1 MQVDIVIIGAGIA
14 GASLAWNLL
23 NSWPNIAKPSV
34 LILEREAAPGFHSTG
49 RSAAMFMES
58 YGPAQAR
65 ALTRASRS
73 FYEKAPNGFCS
84 GPIMQPRDCLYVAW
98 QGQEKELSA
107 LFEELRLT
115 TKVEMLSAAQTLER
129 VPVLKADGLIGS
141 ISEPL
146 ATDIDVDMLHQ
157 GYLRGFRAAGG
168 ALWTNA
174 GLKEAIHAAEGWLLK
189 LDDGRELQCKLLVN
203 AAGAWADSVAQ
214 ACAVAPVGIQPKR
227 RSAFIFDSPHNSA
240 SWPTVASVS
249 VDWYFKP
256 EAGLLLG
263 SPANADPVEAHDV
276 QAEELDIASAIFNIE
291 QHTSLSIRR
300 PKRTWAGLRSF
311 APDDEL
317 VIGYDENSP
326 NFFWLAGQGGYGIQS
341 AQGAAMLAS
350 SLILHQ
356 DLPQELERCGV
367 NAALMSPARTM

>member
-1 MQVDIVIIGAGIA
+1 MKVDIVIVGAGIA

-23 NSWPNIAKPSV
+23 NSWPNTVKPSV
-34 LILEREAAPGFHSTG
+34 LILEREAALGFHSTG

-58 YGPAQAR
+58 YGPPQAR

-73 FYEKAPNGFCS
+73 FYENAPEGFCS
-84 GPIMQPRDCLYVAW
+84 GPILHERGCLYVAW
-98 QGQEKELSA
+98 KGQEKELDL
-107 LFEELRLT
+107 LFNELCQT
-115 TKVEMLSAAQTLER
+115 TQVEMLSAAQTLER
-129 VPVLKADGLIGS
+129 VPVLKVDGLIGS

-146 ATDIDVDMLHQ
+146 ATDIDVDRLHQ

-168 ALWTNA
+168 ELWTNA
-174 GLKEAIHAAEGWLLK
+174 CLKHAKHAKEGWHLK
-189 LDDGRELQCKLLVN
+189 LDDGRELQCKLIVN

-214 ACAVAPVGIQPKR
+214 ACAVAPIGIQPKR
-227 RSAFIFDSPHNSA
+227 RSAFIFESPHNSA
-240 SWPTVASVS
+240 SWPMVGSVG

-263 SPANADPVEAHDV
+263 SPANADLVEPHDV
-276 QAEELDIASAIFNIE
+276 QAEELDIATAIFNIE
-291 QHTSLSIRR
+291 QHTTLIIRR

-317 VIGYDENSP
+317 VIGYAKNSP
-326 NFFWLAGQGGYGIQS
+326 AFFWLAGQGGYGIQT

-350 SLILHQ
+350 SLILNQH
-356 DLPQELERCGV
+356 LPQELERYGV
-367 NAALMSPARTM
+367 IAALMSPARAM

>member
-1 MQVDIVIIGAGIA
+1 MQVDIVIVGAGIA

-23 NSWPNIAKPSV
+23 NSWSNIEKPSV

-49 RSAAMFMES
+49 RSAALFMES
-58 YGPAQAR
+58 YGPPQAR
-65 ALTRASRS
+65 ALTRVSRN
-73 FYEKAPNGFCS
+73 FYGKAPISFCS
-84 GPIMQPRDCLYVAW
+84 GPIMHPRGCLYVAW
-98 QGQEKELSA
+98 QGQEQELSA

-115 TKVEMLSAAQTLER
+115 TQVEMLNAAQTLER
-129 VPVLKADGLIGS
+129 VPVLKADSLIGS

-146 ATDIDVDMLHQ
+146 VSDIDVDLLHQ
-157 GYLRGFRAAGG
+157 GYLRGFRGAGG
-168 ALWTNA
+168 ELWTNA
-174 GLKEAIHAAEGWLLK
+174 GLKTAIHTPEGWHLK
-189 LDDGRELQCKLLVN
+189 LDDGRELQCKQIVN
-203 AAGAWADSVAQ
+203 AAGAWADSVAI
-214 ACAVAPVGIQPKR
+214 ACSVAPVGIQPKR
-227 RSAFIFDSPHNSA
+227 RSAFIFDSPHDSA
-240 SWPTVASVS
+240 CWPTVGSVN

-263 SPANADPVEAHDV
+263 SPANADPVQAHDV

-317 VIGYDENSP
+317 VIGYDKNSP

-350 SLILHQ
+350 SLMFNQ
-356 DLPQELERCGV
+356 DLPQELQRCGV
-367 NAALMSPARTM
+367 DAALMSPARF

>member
-1 MQVDIVIIGAGIA
+1 MQVDIVIVGAGIA

-34 LILEREAAPGFHSTG
+34 LIVERETAPGFHSTG
-49 RSAAMFMES
+49 RSAALFMES
-58 YGPAQAR
+58 YGPPQAR
-65 ALTRASRS
+65 ALTRASRD
-73 FYEKAPNGFCS
+73 FYEKTPIGFCS
-84 GPIMQPRDCLYVAW
+84 GPILRPRGCLYVAW
-98 QGQEKELSA
+98 QGQEQELSV

-115 TKVEMLSAAQTLER
+115 TQVEMLSAAQTLER
-129 VPVLKADGLIGS
+129 VPVLKADGLIGA

-146 ATDIDVDMLHQ
+146 VTDIDVDMLHQ
-157 GYLRGFRAAGG
+157 GYLRGFRGAGG
-168 ALWTNA
+168 ELWTNA
-174 GLKEAIHAAEGWLLK
+174 GLQTAIHTHGGWHLK
-189 LDDGRELQCKLLVN
+189 LDDGRELHCKLIVN
-203 AAGAWADSVAQ
+203 AAGAWADSIAQ
-214 ACAVAPVGIQPKR
+214 SCAAAPVGIQPKR
-227 RSAFIFDSPHNSA
+227 RSAFIFDSPHDSA
-240 SWPTVASVS
+240 SWPTVGSVN

-263 SPANADPVEAHDV
+263 SPANADPVQAHDV

-317 VIGYDENSP
+317 VIGYDKNSP
-326 NFFWLAGQGGYGIQS
+326 SFFWLAGQGGYGIQS

-350 SLILHQ
+350 SLILKQ
-356 DLPQELERCGV
+356 ALPQELERCGV
-367 NAALMSPARTM
+367 DAAVMSPARAM